1 MKTYVLTLSKVFP
14 QYHIRKGEPTN
25 FRDSFNAGQPF
36 KKEADIF
43 CEFPKL
49 HTIRANYELW
59 AKRFEEIER
68 GEAQLSIRQWSG
80 KPYNSKQEIICN
92 LTKTD
97 GIGIQKMTIAGCS
110 TIHPKFVG
118 GCSVDCETLAHN
130 DGLSEVDWRNW
141 FERYD
146 LTEPLAVIH
155 FTKFRYRYEQSNK

>member
-14 QYHIRKGEPTN
+14 SYHIRKGEETN
-25 FRDSFNAGQPF
+25 FRAAFNAGQPF
-36 KKEADIF
+36 PIDADTF

-59 AKRFEEIER
+59 AKRFEEIEK
-68 GEAQLSIRQWSG
+68 GKAQLSIRQWSG
-80 KPYNSKQEIICN
+80 KPYHSKQEIIVN
-92 LTKTD
+92 LTKED
-97 GIGIQKMTIAGCS
+97 GIGIQKMMVAGCS
-110 TIHPKFVG
+110 TIHPKFVDS
-118 GCSVDCETLAHN
+118 CSVNCKTLAHN

-155 FTKFRYRYEQSNK
+155 FTKFRYRYGK